1 MADAAAT
8 VPAPKPKSPVPPTRE
23 PRKRTR
29 SPPPASPKGRS
40 RRELPTHAVEI
51 LKASHAN
58 YPYPKKKRRHNST
71 GPPCQHTTEAYP
83 KTPLPAYRAT
93 SSQGGGPTG
102 GRGGPDGGCG
112 GFGRRR
118 RSKDVAHCAP
128 AACASHTRRTR
139 TARACERRHWLRG
152 RERLERRARGQYA
165 NLCGPSGA
173 ESVPSALTV
182 VAATITHSSAS
193 ARERYEP
200 LLASRGLPDAAP
212 ARHRSG
218 RDFARP
224 LFLRLDS
231 MSQAMHDHFI

>member
-1 MADAAAT
+1 MPPWRFSGPVRALIVLGGQKYTNPCFFVTSALNSASAAMAVAHAH
-8 VPAPKPKSPVPPTRE
+8 APRWLS
-23 PRKRTR
+23 
-29 SPPPASPKGRS
+29 
-40 RRELPTHAVEI
+40 
-51 LKASHAN
+51 
-58 YPYPKKKRRHNST
+58 
-71 GPPCQHTTEAYP
+71 
-83 KTPLPAYRAT
+83 
-93 SSQGGGPTG
+93 G

-139 TARACERRHWLRG
+139 AARACERRHWLRG

-173 ESVPSALTV
+173 KSVPSASTV